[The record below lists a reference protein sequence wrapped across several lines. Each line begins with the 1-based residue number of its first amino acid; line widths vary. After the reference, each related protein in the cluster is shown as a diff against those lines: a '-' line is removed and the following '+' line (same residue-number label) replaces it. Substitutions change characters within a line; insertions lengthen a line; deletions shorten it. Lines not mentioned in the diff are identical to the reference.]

1 MEEDMRKGITVAGN
15 MIIDIL
21 YPINGLPKPGELTTI
36 LDGISRATGGALC
49 NVAIDLARLDKDIPL
64 YAIGRVG
71 TDVEGDN
78 ILAELKK
85 YSNIDTYDVK
95 REGISSFTSVM
106 ADVVTKQRT
115 FFHYRGANAKL
126 DISDIDFTKMNSKIF
141 HIGYILLLDSLDQE
155 DEVYGTRMARLLHDA
170 QRSGILTSI
179 DVVSEASDRFKKL
192 VPPAMKYADFCIIN
206 EVEAQNST
214 GIVLR
219 DNENKLIIENI
230 PSALKEMKNMGVSR
244 WAVIH
249 CPEGGFGLDEN
260 NKYVR
265 VPSLNL
271 PKGFIKG
278 TVGAGDAF
286 CAGVLYA
293 AHQEETLY
301 RAIEYG
307 TACAACSLS
316 QPGASDGVLPIKK
329 AMELYNSLR

>member
-1 MEEDMRKGITVAGN
+1 MRKGITVAGN

-21 YPINGLPKPGELTTI
+21 YPINGLPAPGELTTI

-49 NVAIDLARLDKDIPL
+49 NVVIDLARLDNNIPL

-71 TDVEGDN
+71 TDQEGDN
-78 ILAELKK
+78 ILNELKK
-85 YSNIDTYDVK
+85 YRNIDISEVK

-106 ADVVTKQRT
+106 ADIVTKQRT

-126 DISDIDFTKMNSKIF
+126 DISDIDFSKMNSRIF
-141 HIGYILLLDSLDQE
+141 HIGYILLLDALDMQ
-155 DEVYGTRMARLLHDA
+155 DETYGTKMARLLHDA
-170 QRSGILTSI
+170 KKSGIMTSI

-192 VPPAMKYADFCIIN
+192 VPPAMKYTDFCIIN
-206 EVEAQNST
+206 EIEAQNST
-214 GIVLR
+214 GITLR
-219 DNENKLIIENI
+219 GNDGRLKKENI

-249 CPEGGFGLDEN
+249 SPEGGFGLDEN
-260 NKYVR
+260 NEYVDI
-265 VPSLNL
+265 PSLNL

-286 CAGVLYA
+286 CSGVLYA
-293 AHQEETLY
+293 AHEQKNLY
-301 RAIEYG
+301 KAIEYG

-316 QPGASDGVLPIKK
+316 EPGASDGVLPIKE
-329 AMELYNSLR
+329 ALELYNNLR

>member
-1 MEEDMRKGITVAGN
+1 MRKGITVAGN

-64 YAIGRVG
+64 YSIGRVG

-85 YSNIDTYDVK
+85 YENIDISDVK

-260 NKYVR
+260 NQYVS